1 MLGRMKNMVTI
12 RSQAGFT
19 ITEMLI
25 TIALSLSVMSSVMVG
40 YLATYTSSM
49 DTLAASKMNQD
60 INAVM
65 ALMIS
70 ELRRSGYSG
79 DAATATNPTTNVF
92 NQVDD
97 TAMEVFDSVASN
109 VQMVTDLAN
118 GWINTGGSPAATQGT
133 CIVYAYD
140 ADEDGVVDTEELGGF
155 RLNNGAVDF
164 RRLGD
169 VSDPDTCSN
178 TSNTWEALTDNG
190 FITVSALNFNLDSSE
205 CLNTSE
211 PNSIDDDG
219 SNGVDDAAEYDC
231 YDVAPDAT
239 EITVETR
246 QITITATANLSSD
259 SFVQISQTQEV
270 RVRNELV
277 RIR

>member
-1 MLGRMKNMVTI
+1 MKNMEAI
-12 RSQAGFT
+12 KSQAGFT

-25 TIALSLSVMSSVMVG
+25 SIALSLSVMSSVMVG

-92 NQVDD
+92 NQVDN

-164 RRLGD
+164 RR
-169 VSDPDTCSN
+169 
-178 TSNTWEALTDNG
+178 
-190 FITVSALNFNLDSSE
+190 
-205 CLNTSE
+205 
-211 PNSIDDDG
+211 
-219 SNGVDDAAEYDC
+219 
-231 YDVAPDAT
+231 
-239 EITVETR
+239 
-246 QITITATANLSSD
+246 
-259 SFVQISQTQEV
+259 
-270 RVRNELV
+270 
-277 RIR
+277 

>member
-1 MLGRMKNMVTI
+1 MRHVKIMEARK
-12 RSQAGFT
+12 SQAGFT
-19 ITEMLI
+19 ITELLI

-65 ALMIS
+65 GMMIS

-79 DAATATNPTTNVF
+79 DAATASNPTTNVF
-92 NQVDD
+92 NQVDN

-109 VQMVTDLAN
+109 FQMVTNLAN
-118 GWINTGGSPAATQGT
+118 GWINTGGTPSVAQGT

-169 VSDPDTCSN
+169 VTDPDTCSN

-190 FITVSALNFNLDSSE
+190 FITVSALILNLDNSA

-211 PNSIDDDG
+211 PNGIDDDTA
-219 SNGVDDAAEYDC
+219 NGVDDAAEFDC
-231 YDVAPDAT
+231 YDIAPDAT

-246 QITITATANLSSD
+246 QITITLTANLSSNP
-259 SFVQISQTQEV
+259 FVQISQTQEV

>member
-1 MLGRMKNMVTI
+1 MRHVKIMEARK
-12 RSQAGFT
+12 SQAGFT
-19 ITEMLI
+19 ITELLI

-40 YLATYTSSM
+40 YLATYTSSR

-65 ALMIS
+65 GMMIS

-79 DAATATNPTTNVF
+79 DAATASNPTTNVF
-92 NQVDD
+92 NQVDN

-109 VQMVTDLAN
+109 FQMVTNLAN
-118 GWINTGGSPAATQGT
+118 GWINTGGTPSVAQGT

-169 VSDPDTCSN
+169 VTDPDTCSN

-190 FITVSALNFNLDSSE
+190 FITVSALILNLDNSA

-211 PNSIDDDG
+211 PNGIDDDTA
-219 SNGVDDAAEYDC
+219 NGVDDAAEFDC
-231 YDVAPDAT
+231 YDIAPDAT

-246 QITITATANLSSD
+246 QITITLTANLSSNP
-259 SFVQISQTQEV
+259 FVQISQTQEV